1 MLHHKYILLSLFVFY
16 MNDKKHFIAIVLTV
30 IIVPS
35 ISIVAVE
42 NLFQMSQHMLIF
54 AQTFPSA
61 SSSSLYIT
69 KVTTNSY
76 TISSGSSSIG
86 TFDTS
91 YTILGNLASIKNTSN
106 LVISTITKDYDS
118 SPTIGYVKLS
128 AQISAGG
135 ETSSSSPQPSTLAN
149 PFADKATINQKIST
163 EIQKAIQSSM
173 KSNFANVEIKC
184 NFGVELSD
192 WKCSTHGLLG

>member
-1 MLHHKYILLSLFVFY
+1 M
-16 MNDKKHFIAIVLTV
+16 
-30 IIVPS
+30 
-35 ISIVAVE
+35 AVE
-42 NLFQMSQHMLIF
+42 NLFQMSQHMRIF

-106 LVISTITKDYDS
+106 LVISTITKDYDTCTNDS
-118 SPTIGYVKLS
+118 GYRETCG
-128 AQISAGG
+128 AISAGG
-135 ETSSSSPQPSTLAN
+135 ETSSSYRPSTLAN
-149 PFADKATINQKIST
+149 PFRR
-163 EIQKAIQSSM
+163 
-173 KSNFANVEIKC
+173 
-184 NFGVELSD
+184 
-192 WKCSTHGLLG
+192 